1 MSNQH
6 GPRFAKETLQGRL
19 TSQAS
24 CSQIPLAN
32 HHYRDHKAHL
42 TAESSLQIFPCS
54 SIRLERNGT
63 VALSQKGNTCI
74 QTIFTQSSVSL
85 TTTPK
90 YLPVSGFNVPSLHLS
105 QSSRLHPSRFHKTT
119 ATIQVAKVIP
129 DLPVTLNNCSSSGQQ
144 IEKHES
150 KLTTKFPVS
159 FQNTVQNSFHF
170 LHSSGRFH

>member
-1 MSNQH
+1 M
-6 GPRFAKETLQGRL
+6 
-19 TSQAS
+19 
-24 CSQIPLAN
+24 
-32 HHYRDHKAHL
+32 
-42 TAESSLQIFPCS
+42 QIFPCS

-74 QTIFTQSSVSL
+74 QTIFTESSVSL

-90 YLPVSGFNVPSLHLS
+90 HLPVSGFNVPSLHLS

-159 FQNTVQNSFHF
+159 FQNTVQNTFHF